1 MRDWMDDA
9 ECAQIGTE
17 MFFPNKGGSTAIAKK
32 ICGRCTVASQCLES
46 ALELPGYE
54 DHGVRGGLTEKERR
68 LLRKSAA

>member
-1 MRDWMDDA
+1 MLIWLNDA
-9 ECAQIGTE
+9 LVDAADAVGHHSLKRSLI
-17 MFFPNKGGSTAIAKK
+17 
-32 ICGRCTVASQCLES
+32 ASQCLES